1 MIKQMEKTEKKINEA
16 SAEELKGLSVDTE
29 RAESGKGVEKKT
41 ASSKIPC
48 KFEALDTGRPV
59 ASQSISYLSAF
70 LYIVVAALGIT
81 AVVGLAKSSKVA
93 LCVGVIGVLVVVGVL
108 LFFSQHFDWFKKA
121 RVEIKKDGFWHY
133 YGLPLNDVGAANAN
147 ADIKVHIYTI
157 DKFEIHKN
165 RVHIKGDMDIWEGS
179 KKSKATNADI
189 FGAYDDAFYKCLA
202 DCYYPRNEFDISKEE
217 SEYEDTDVSALEK
230 AEEAVRRNGK

>member
-1 MIKQMEKTEKKINEA
+1 MEQMKKKANEMNEVKV
-16 SAEELKGLSVDTE
+16 EELKELIASTEKAEGKSEVDKKSSV
-29 RAESGKGVEKKT
+29 
-41 ASSKIPC
+41 KIPC

-59 ASQSISYLSAF
+59 ASQAISYLSAF
-70 LYIVVAALGIT
+70 LYIVVAAMGIT
-81 AVVGLAKSSKVA
+81 AVVGLARSSKVA
-93 LCVGVIGVLVVVGVL
+93 LCVGVIGVIVVVGVL

-133 YGLPLNDVGAANAN
+133 YGLPLNDIATANAN
-147 ADIKVHIYTI
+147 ADIKIHIYTI

-165 RVHIKGDMDIWEGS
+165 RIHIKGDMDIWEGN

-189 FGAYDDAFYKCLA
+189 FGAYEDAFYKCLA
-202 DCYYPRNEFDISKEE
+202 DCYYPRDEFDTSKEDE
-217 SEYEDTDVSALEK
+217 EYEDTDVSALEK

>member
-1 MIKQMEKTEKKINEA
+1 MKKKATDEMNEAKVEERKELLASTEKAEGKSEA
-16 SAEELKGLSVDTE
+16 DKKSSV
-29 RAESGKGVEKKT
+29 RMS
-41 ASSKIPC
+41 C

-59 ASQSISYLSAF
+59 ASQAISYLSAF
-70 LYIVVAALGIT
+70 LYIVVAAMGIT

-93 LCVGVIGVLVVVGVL
+93 LCIGVIGVIIVVGVL

-133 YGLPLNDVGAANAN
+133 YGLPLNDIGTANAN
-147 ADIKVHIYTI
+147 ADIKIHIYVI

-165 RVHIKGDMDIWEGS
+165 RIHIKGDMDIWEGN

-189 FGAYDDAFYKCLA
+189 FGAYEDAFYKCLA
-202 DCYYPRNEFDISKEE
+202 DCYYPRDEFDTSKEDE
-217 SEYEDTDVSALEK
+217 EYEDADVSALEK